1 MQDFDI
7 SVVIWVEMFNK
18 KEMKRL
24 KGIIAI
30 LFTVSLFVA
39 CDSEGGGDVI
49 WDIAPVEFRI
59 FITDSEGNDL
69 LDSTFQNN
77 LIKDVTVSYQGEV
90 YPVTTERE
98 YYEKKY
104 NQTRAYMPH
113 FYDFIL
119 RQYWSHKTFTNSN
132 FELVF
137 GEFNG
142 EENID
147 KREIILNLPDGRQA
161 ILSYKNSFK
170 WKSNGA
176 PKKSTVFYLDG
187 QELKDDAGK
196 WGAYNFQYTTTQGI
210 KYIPIEI
217 K

>member
-1 MQDFDI
+1 
-7 SVVIWVEMFNK
+7 
-18 KEMKRL
+18 MKRL
-24 KGIIAI
+24 IGFIIT

-49 WDIAPVEFRI
+49 WDIAPVELSI
-59 FITDSEGNDL
+59 FITDDEGNDL
-69 LDSTFQNN
+69 LDSTFQDN
-77 LIKDVTVSYQGEV
+77 LVKDITVSYQDEI
-90 YPVTTERE
+90 YPVMTERE
-98 YYEKKY
+98 YYEKQY
-104 NQTRAYMPH
+104 GNNQTRAYMPQ
-113 FYDFIL
+113 FYGLIL
-119 RQYWSHKTFTNSN
+119 RQYWSHKTFTNGN

-147 KREIILNLPDGRQA
+147 KREITLNLPDGRQA

-170 WKSNGA
+170 WKSNGD
-176 PKKSTVFYLDG
+176 PNKSTVFYLNG

-196 WGAYNFQYTTTQGI
+196 YGAYNFQYTSTQGL
-210 KYIPIEI
+210 KYIPSEI

>member
-1 MQDFDI
+1 M
-7 SVVIWVEMFNK
+7 
-18 KEMKRL
+18 
-24 KGIIAI
+24 

-39 CDSEGGGDVI
+39 CESEGGGDVI
-49 WDIAPVEFRI
+49 WDIAPVEFSI

-77 LIKDVTVSYQGEV
+77 LIKDITVSYQGEI
-90 YPVTTERE
+90 YPVMTERE
-98 YYEKKY
+98 YYEKQY
-104 NQTRAYMPH
+104 GNHQTRAYMPQFH
-113 FYDFIL
+113 GLIL
-119 RQYWSHKTFTNSN
+119 RQYWSHKTFTNGD

-137 GEFNG
+137 GEFDG
-142 EENID
+142 EESID

-170 WKSNGA
+170 WKSNGD

-196 WGAYNFQYTTTQGI
+196 SGYYHFQYTSTQGL
-210 KYIPIEI
+210 KYIPSVI

>member
-1 MQDFDI
+1 MQDLDI
-7 SVVIWVEMFNK
+7 SMFIWVEMFSK
-18 KEMKRL
+18 KEMIRF
-24 KGIIAI
+24 KGIITI

-49 WDIAPVEFRI
+49 WDIAPVEFSI

-77 LIKDVTVSYQGEV
+77 LIKDITVSYQGEV
-90 YPVTTERE
+90 YPVMTERE
-98 YYEKKY
+98 YYESQY

-113 FYDFIL
+113 FYGLIL
-119 RQYWSHKTFTNSN
+119 RQYWSHKTFTNGN

-147 KREIILNLPDGRQA
+147 KREITLNLPDGRQA

-170 WKSNGA
+170 WKSNGE
-176 PKKSTVFYLDG
+176 PKKSTVFYFDG

-196 WGAYNFQYTTTQGI
+196 SGSYHFQYTATQGI
-210 KYIPIEI
+210 KYIPSEI

>member
-7 SVVIWVEMFNK
+7 SVFIWVEMFSK
-18 KEMKRL
+18 KDMKRL
-24 KGIIAI
+24 KGIITI

-49 WDIAPVEFRI
+49 WDIAPVEFSI
-59 FITDSEGNDL
+59 FITDGEGNDL
-69 LDSTFQNN
+69 LDSTLQNN
-77 LIKDVTVSYQGEV
+77 LVKDITVSYQGEV
-90 YPVTTERE
+90 YPVMTERE
-98 YYEKKY
+98 YHEKQY

-113 FYDFIL
+113 FYGLIL
-119 RQYWSHKTFTNSN
+119 RQYWSHKTFTNGN

-147 KREIILNLPDGRQA
+147 KREITLNLPDGRQA

-170 WKSNGA
+170 WKSNGD

-196 WGAYNFQYTTTQGI
+196 YGYYNFQYTAKQGV
-210 KYIPIEI
+210 KYIPSEI

>member
-1 MQDFDI
+1 
-7 SVVIWVEMFNK
+7 
-18 KEMKRL
+18 MKRL
-24 KGIIAI
+24 IGFIIT
-30 LFTVSLFVA
+30 LFAVSLFVA

-49 WDIAPVEFRI
+49 WDIAPVELSI

-69 LDSTFQNN
+69 LDSTFQDN
-77 LIKDVTVSYQGEV
+77 LVKDITVSYQDEI
-90 YPVTTERE
+90 YPVMTERE
-98 YYEKKY
+98 YYEKQY
-104 NQTRAYMPH
+104 GNNQTRAYMPQ
-113 FYDFIL
+113 FYGLIL
-119 RQYWSHKTFTNSN
+119 RQYWSHKTFTNGN

-147 KREIILNLPDGRQA
+147 KREITLNLPDGRQA

-170 WKSNGA
+170 WKSNGD
-176 PKKSTVFYLDG
+176 PNKSTVFYLNG

-196 WGAYNFQYTTTQGI
+196 YGAYNFQYTSTQGL
-210 KYIPIEI
+210 KYIPSEI

>member
-7 SVVIWVEMFNK
+7 SMFIWVEIFSK

-39 CDSEGGGDVI
+39 CDSEGGEDVI
-49 WDIAPVEFRI
+49 WDIAPVEFSI

-77 LIKDVTVSYQGEV
+77 LIKDITVSYQGEV
-90 YPVTTERE
+90 YPVMTERE
-98 YYEKKY
+98 YYEKQY

-113 FYDFIL
+113 FYGLIL
-119 RQYWSHKTFTNSN
+119 RQYWSHKAFTNGN

-147 KREIILNLPDGRQA
+147 KREITLNLPDGRQA

-176 PKKSTVFYLDG
+176 PNIRRSFYLDG

-196 WGAYNFQYTTTQGI
+196 YGTYNFLYTESQGF
-210 KYIPIEI
+210 KYIPSEI